1 MYVILNF
8 SGLKSIT
15 QIMAYVVTESCIK
28 CKYTDCVEVCPV
40 DCFYEGPEF
49 LVIHP
54 DECID
59 CGLCEPECPIDAI
72 FSDDELPENQIDFI
86 EINAKLADVY
96 ENITEAKDA
105 LPDAETYKDIQ
116 EKSHFL
122 NIGFEKEDAPSRDNK
137 CNNIFLY
144 DNGEIVLNNSKFR
157 IDELSTVE
165 NLIFENTLLDNLDRN
180 QIVNL
185 DVEGKAYHEWA
196 MKIMEF
202 LQKNKFSNVQI
213 RTLKK

>member
-1 MYVILNF
+1 
-8 SGLKSIT
+8 
-15 QIMAYVVTESCIK
+15 MAYVVTESCIK

-59 CGLCEPECPIDAI
+59 CGLCEPECPIEAI
-72 FSDDELPENQIDFI
+72 FADDELPENQIKFI

-96 ENITEAKDA
+96 ENITEAKDP
-105 LPDAETYKDIQ
+105 LPDADNFKDIE
-116 EKSHFL
+116 EKIQFL
-122 NIGFEKEDAPSRDNK
+122 KIGVDSDDNK
-137 CNNIFLY
+137 KSELKSNNIFLY
-144 DNGEIVLNNSKFR
+144 DSGEIVLKNSKFK
-157 IDELSTVE
+157 IDELSAVD
-165 NLIFENTLLDNLDRN
+165 NIIFENTLLDGLDKN
-180 QIVNL
+180 EVVNL

-202 LQKNKFSNVQI
+202 LQKNQFSNVQI

>member
-1 MYVILNF
+1 
-8 SGLKSIT
+8 
-15 QIMAYVVTESCIK
+15 MAYVVTESCIK

-59 CGLCEPECPIDAI
+59 CGLCEPECPIEAI
-72 FSDDELPENQIDFI
+72 YADDELPENQIEFI

-96 ENITEAKDA
+96 ENITEAKDP
-105 LPDAETYKDIQ
+105 LPEADEFKDVNEKIQ
-116 EKSHFL
+116 FL
-122 NIGFEKEDAPSRDNK
+122 NIGIESQEDETPELKS
-137 CNNIFLY
+137 NNIILY
-144 DNGEIVLNNSKFR
+144 DNGEIVLNNSKFK
-157 IDELSTVE
+157 IDELSAVD
-165 NLIFENTLLDNLDRN
+165 NIIFENTLLDNLDRN
-180 QIVNL
+180 QVVNL

-202 LQKNKFSNVQI
+202 LQKNQFSNVQI
-213 RTLKK
+213 RTLKN

>member
-1 MYVILNF
+1 
-8 SGLKSIT
+8 
-15 QIMAYVVTESCIK
+15 MAYVVTESCIK

-59 CGLCEPECPIDAI
+59 CGLCEPECPIEAI
-72 FSDDELPENQIDFI
+72 YADDELPENQIEFI

-105 LPDAETYKDIQ
+105 LPDAENFKDIE
-116 EKSHFL
+116 EKVHFL
-122 NIGFEKEDAPSRDNK
+122 NIEVATEDTDSSETK
-137 CNNIFLY
+137 SNNILLY
-144 DNGEIVLNNSKFR
+144 DNGEIVLNNSKFK
-157 IDELSTVE
+157 IDELSTVD
-165 NLIFENTLLDNLDRN
+165 NIIFENTLLDNLKKDEV
-180 QIVNL
+180 VNL

-202 LQKNKFSNVQI
+202 LQKNQFSNVQI

>member
-1 MYVILNF
+1 
-8 SGLKSIT
+8 
-15 QIMAYVVTESCIK
+15 MAFVVTETCIK
-28 CKYTDCVEVCPV
+28 CKLTDCVEVCPV

-59 CGLCEPECPIDAI
+59 CGLCEPECPIEAI
-72 FSDDELPENQIDFI
+72 YADDELPENQIEFI

-96 ENITEAKDA
+96 ENITEAKNS
-105 LPDAETYKDIQ
+105 LPDADTFKDVNEKIQ
-116 EKSHFL
+116 FL
-122 NIGFEKEDAPSRDNK
+122 NIGLESREDKKPELKS
-137 CNNIFLY
+137 NNIILY
-144 DNGEIVLNNSKFR
+144 DNGEIVLNNSKFK
-157 IDELSTVE
+157 IDELSAVD
-165 NLIFENTLLDNLDRN
+165 NIIFENTLLDNLDRS

-202 LQKNKFSNVQI
+202 LQKNQFSNVQI
-213 RTLKK
+213 RTLKN

>member
-1 MYVILNF
+1 M
-8 SGLKSIT
+8 T
-15 QIMAYVVTESCIK
+15 YVVTESCIK

-59 CGLCEPECPIDAI
+59 CGLCVPECPIEAI
-72 FSDDELPENQIDFI
+72 YPDDELPNNQIEFV

-96 ENITEAKDA
+96 ENITESKEP
-105 LPDAETYKDIQ
+105 LPDADNFKDVENKKQ
-116 EKSHFL
+116 FL
-122 NIGFEKEDAPSRDNK
+122 NIDIGNKEKAPINEINSNT
-137 CNNIFLY
+137 ILLY
-144 DNGEIVLNNSKFR
+144 DNGDIVINNTKFK
-157 IDELSTVE
+157 INELS
-165 NLIFENTLLDNLDRN
+165 NMDNIIFENTLLDNLDKEK
-180 QIVNL
+180 VVCL

-202 LQKNKFSNVQI
+202 LQKNNFIDVQI
-213 RTLKK
+213 KTLK

>member
-1 MYVILNF
+1 
-8 SGLKSIT
+8 
-15 QIMAYVVTESCIK
+15 MAYVVTESCIK

-59 CGLCEPECPIDAI
+59 CGLCEPECPIEAI
-72 FSDDELPENQIDFI
+72 YADDELPENQIEFI

-96 ENITEAKDA
+96 ENITEAKDP
-105 LPDAETYKDIQ
+105 LPEADEFKDVNEKIQ
-116 EKSHFL
+116 FL
-122 NIGFEKEDAPSRDNK
+122 NIGIESQEDKIPELKS
-137 CNNIFLY
+137 NNIILY
-144 DNGEIVLNNSKFR
+144 DNGEIVLNNSKFK
-157 IDELSTVE
+157 IDELSAVD
-165 NLIFENTLLDNLDRN
+165 NIIFENTLLDNLDRS

-202 LQKNKFSNVQI
+202 LQKNQFSNVQI
-213 RTLKK
+213 RTLKN

>member
-1 MYVILNF
+1 
-8 SGLKSIT
+8 
-15 QIMAYVVTESCIK
+15 MAYVVTESCIK

-59 CGLCEPECPIDAI
+59 CGLCEPECPIEAI
-72 FSDDELPENQIDFI
+72 YADDELPENQIEFI

-96 ENITEAKDA
+96 ENITEAKDP
-105 LPDAETYKDIQ
+105 LPEADEFKDVNEKIQ
-116 EKSHFL
+116 FL
-122 NIGFEKEDAPSRDNK
+122 NIGIESQEDKTPELKS
-137 CNNIFLY
+137 NNIILY
-144 DNGEIVLNNSKFR
+144 DNGEIVLNNSKFK
-157 IDELSTVE
+157 IDELSAVD
-165 NLIFENTLLDNLDRN
+165 NIIFENTLLDNLDKS
-180 QIVNL
+180 QVVNL

-202 LQKNKFSNVQI
+202 LQKNQFSNVQI

>member
-1 MYVILNF
+1 
-8 SGLKSIT
+8 
-15 QIMAYVVTESCIK
+15 MAYVVTESCIK

-72 FSDDELPENQIDFI
+72 YSDDELPENQIQFI

-96 ENITEAKDA
+96 ENITESKDA
-105 LPDAETYKDIQ
+105 LPDADNYKDIE
-116 EKSHFL
+116 EKVQFL
-122 NIGFEKEDAPSRDNK
+122 NIEVASEDAGPSEIK
-137 CNNIFLY
+137 SNNILLF
-144 DNGEIVLNNSKFR
+144 DNGEIVLNNSKFK
-157 IDELSTVE
+157 IDELSKLD
-165 NLIFENTLLDNLDRN
+165 NIIFENTLLDNLKKDE
-180 QIVNL
+180 IVNL

-202 LQKNKFSNVQI
+202 LQKNNFSNVQI

>member
-1 MYVILNF
+1 
-8 SGLKSIT
+8 
-15 QIMAYVVTESCIK
+15 MAYVVTESCIK

-59 CGLCEPECPIDAI
+59 CGLCEPECPIEAI
-72 FSDDELPENQIDFI
+72 YADDELPKNQIEFI

-96 ENITEAKDA
+96 ENITEAKDP
-105 LPDAETYKDIQ
+105 LPEADEFKDVNEKIQ
-116 EKSHFL
+116 FL
-122 NIGFEKEDAPSRDNK
+122 NIGIESQEDKIPELKS
-137 CNNIFLY
+137 NNIILY
-144 DNGEIVLNNSKFR
+144 DNGEIVLNNSKFK
-157 IDELSTVE
+157 IDELSAVD
-165 NLIFENTLLDNLDRN
+165 NIIFENTLLDNLDKS
-180 QIVNL
+180 QVVNL

-202 LQKNKFSNVQI
+202 LQKNQFSNVQI
-213 RTLKK
+213 RTLKN

>member
-1 MYVILNF
+1 
-8 SGLKSIT
+8 
-15 QIMAYVVTESCIK
+15 MAYVVTESCIK

-59 CGLCEPECPIDAI
+59 CGLCEPECPIEAI
-72 FSDDELPENQIDFI
+72 FADDELPENQIEFI

-96 ENITEAKDA
+96 ENITEAKDP
-105 LPDAETYKDIQ
+105 LPDADNYKDVEEKIQ
-116 EKSHFL
+116 FLKIGIDAKDNQTQELKS
-122 NIGFEKEDAPSRDNK
+122 
-137 CNNIFLY
+137 NNIILY
-144 DNGEIVLNNSKFR
+144 DNGEIVLNNSKFK
-157 IDELSTVE
+157 IDELSAVD
-165 NLIFENTLLDNLDRN
+165 NIIFENTLLDGLNKN
-180 QIVNL
+180 EVVNL

-202 LQKNKFSNVQI
+202 LQKNNFSNVQI
-213 RTLKK
+213 RTLNK